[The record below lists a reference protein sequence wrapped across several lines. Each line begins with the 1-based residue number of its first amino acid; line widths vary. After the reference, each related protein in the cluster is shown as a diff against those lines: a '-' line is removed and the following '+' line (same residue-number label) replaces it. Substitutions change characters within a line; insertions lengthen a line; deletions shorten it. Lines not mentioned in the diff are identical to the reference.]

1 MIVFEIMVFY
11 YSDPDFSDFSFD
23 AGPDDFEIQ
32 VLSQKVV
39 SQSQGTVFS
48 ERSMEKQDDVAGND
62 ICYCWIIIVLCLII
76 YNVYGWVLLRKFLS
90 T

>member
-1 MIVFEIMVFY
+1 LIVSKIMVFY

-23 AGPDDFEIQ
+23 DGPDDFEIP
-32 VLSQKVV
+32 VSSQKV

-62 ICYCWIIIVLCLII
+62 ICY
-76 YNVYGWVLLRKFLS
+76 
-90 T
+90 

>member
-1 MIVFEIMVFY
+1 MVFY

-23 AGPDDFEIQ
+23 DGPDDFEIP
-32 VLSQKVV
+32 VLSQKV

-62 ICYCWIIIVLCLII
+62 
-76 YNVYGWVLLRKFLS
+76 
-90 T
+90 